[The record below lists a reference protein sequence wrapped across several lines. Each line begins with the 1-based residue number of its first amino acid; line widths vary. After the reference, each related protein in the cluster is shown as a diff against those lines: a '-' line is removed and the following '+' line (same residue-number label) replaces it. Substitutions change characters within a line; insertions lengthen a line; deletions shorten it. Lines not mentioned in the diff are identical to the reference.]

1 MPSALFTGRVD
12 PGGVISDRARCDG
25 QELIECPDAGFAAF
39 VAFPAFVED
48 RDTSFQSVSEK
59 IQ

>member
-1 MPSALFTGRVD
+1 MLSALFTGCVD

-25 QELIECPDAGFAAF
+25 KELIECQDAGFAAS

-48 RDTSFQSVSEK
+48 RNTSFQSVSGK
-59 IQ
+59 IS